1 MALYGIVG
9 VQFFG
14 ELTYHCVENKT
25 NLNDNKIY
33 INNLMIPDTYC
44 SNSGDGYTCPNGFK
58 CIELKVNR
66 ADRGFNGFDEI
77 ITSIFT
83 VYEAASQE
91 GWVYLMYRATD
102 SLPSW
107 RALLY
112 FITMIFFLAWL
123 VKNVF
128 IAVIIETFAEIRV
141 QFQQMWG
148 TRGQEASIEQI
159 KIFERLSNGQLKLIV
174 KNENKY
180 NGLAPDLF
188 IKIYQSPL
196 FNLFI
201 LGLVLANAIITATIK
216 YTHLEHID
224 YRMRQTYYYI
234 EIVFTLLFDLEVLF
248 KILCLGF
255 KSYIHRSIHKFEF
268 ILALGTTIRLIP
280 DLYQTELT
288 YFQVVRIVRLIKSS
302 PLLED
307 FTNKVIFKGSVF
319 KRLICDLCTFYLR
332 YLVLVKNLVVSLYL
346 PCVYY

>member
-14 ELTYHCVENKT
+14 ELTYHCVEDKIHI
-25 NLNDNKIY
+25 NDSKIY
-33 INNLMIPDTYC
+33 VNNLMIPDTYC
-44 SNSGDGYTCPNGFK
+44 SNSGDGYTCPSGFK
-58 CIELKVNR
+58 CVELKVNR
-66 ADRGFNGFDEI
+66 ADRGFNGFDEL

-107 RALLY
+107 RAFLY

-148 TRGQEASIEQI
+148 TRGQESSIEQI

-174 KNENKY
+174 KNESKY
-180 NGLAPDLF
+180 NSSAPAFL
-188 IKIYQSPL
+188 ISIYKSPL
-196 FNLFI
+196 FNIFI
-201 LGLVLANAIITATIK
+201 LGLVLANAIITATMR
-216 YTHLEHID
+216 YTHIEDID
-224 YRMRQTYYYI
+224 NKMRQKYYHI

-248 KILCLGF
+248 KVFCLGF
-255 KSYIHRSIHKFEF
+255 KGYIHRSIHKFEF
-268 ILALGTTIRLIP
+268 ILALGTTLRLVP
-280 DLYQTELT
+280 SLYQTEFT

-307 FTNKVIFKGSVF
+307 FTNKVI
-319 KRLICDLCTFYLR
+319 LL
-332 YLVLVKNLVVSLYL
+332 N
-346 PCVYY
+346 YYYFS